1 MLLMSFDQDWKR
13 CQQVVEA
20 ALEAWLPSADEPPQ
34 KLHQAMRYSTLN
46 GGKRFRA
53 VLVIMTGEMLGVDTK
68 LLMAPAAAVEC
79 MHAYSLV
86 HDDLPCMDDDD
97 FRRGV
102 PSCHIAYGESVA
114 VLVGDA
120 LQTLAFEI
128 LANDSNLVNFT
139 TQSGKLVQTLAKA
152 AGSRGM
158 VGGQVMDIDLLDSD
172 LTNIDLTTVHRFK
185 TAKLIQASVR
195 LGALMSD
202 QLNERD
208 YEALSKYGES
218 IGLAFQFTDDYLDE
232 EHQEENLQEKA
243 ASLRDQAIRAVQRVH
258 RDTANLEK
266 IARFVVDRSF

>member
-13 CQQVVEA
+13 CQQAVEA

-53 VLVIMTGEMLGVDTK
+53 VLAIMTGEMLGVDTK
-68 LLMAPAAAVEC
+68 LLMAPATAVEC

-102 PSCHIAYGESVA
+102 PSCHIAYGESTA

-128 LANDSNLVNFT
+128 LANHSNLVNFT
-139 TQSGKLVQTLAKA
+139 TQAGKLVQTLAKA

-172 LTNIDLTTVHRFK
+172 LTIIDLTTVHRLK

-208 YEALSKYGES
+208 YEALSEYGES

-243 ASLRDQAIRAVQRVH
+243 ASLRDQAIRAVQRVN
-258 RDTANLEK
+258 RDTTNLEK

>member
-13 CQQVVEA
+13 CQQAVEA

-34 KLHQAMRYSTLN
+34 KLHQAMRYATLN

-53 VLVIMTGEMLGVDTK
+53 VLAIMTGEMLGVDTK
-68 LLMAPAAAVEC
+68 LLMAPATAVEC

-102 PSCHIAYGESVA
+102 PSCHIAYGESTA

-128 LANDSNLVNFT
+128 LANHSNLVNFT
-139 TQSGKLVQTLAKA
+139 TQAGKLVQTLAKA

-172 LTNIDLTTVHRFK
+172 LTTIDLTTVHRLK

-208 YEALSKYGES
+208 YEALSEYGES

-243 ASLRDQAIRAVQRVH
+243 ASLRDQAIRAVQRVN
-258 RDTANLEK
+258 RDTTNLEK

>member
-1 MLLMSFDQDWKR
+1 
-13 CQQVVEA
+13 
-20 ALEAWLPSADEPPQ
+20 
-34 KLHQAMRYSTLN
+34 
-46 GGKRFRA
+46 
-53 VLVIMTGEMLGVDTK
+53 
-68 LLMAPAAAVEC
+68 
-79 MHAYSLV
+79 
-86 HDDLPCMDDDD
+86 
-97 FRRGV
+97 
-102 PSCHIAYGESVA
+102 
-114 VLVGDA
+114 
-120 LQTLAFEI
+120 
-128 LANDSNLVNFT
+128 LVNFT
-139 TQSGKLVQTLAKA
+139 TQAGKLVQTLAKA

-208 YEALSKYGES
+208 YEALSEYGES

-243 ASLRDQAIRAVQRVH
+243 ASLRDQAIRAVQRVN

>member
-1 MLLMSFDQDWKR
+1 
-13 CQQVVEA
+13 
-20 ALEAWLPSADEPPQ
+20 
-34 KLHQAMRYSTLN
+34 MRYATLN

-53 VLVIMTGEMLGVDTK
+53 VLTIMTGEMLGVDTE

-102 PSCHIAYGESVA
+102 PSCHIAYGESTA

-128 LANDSNLVNFT
+128 LANDSNLVNL
-139 TQSGKLVQTLAKA
+139 TQAGKLVQTLAKA

-172 LTNIDLTTVHRFK
+172 QIAIDLTMVHRLK

-195 LGALMSD
+195 LGALMRG
-202 QLNERD
+202 QLDERD
-208 YEALSKYGES
+208 FEALSEYGES

-243 ASLRDQAIRAVQRVH
+243 ASQRDQAIAAVRRVN
-258 RDTANLEK
+258 RDTTNLEK
-266 IARFVVDRSF
+266 IAKFVVDRSF

>member
-1 MLLMSFDQDWKR
+1 MSFDQDWKR
-13 CQQVVEA
+13 CQQAVEA
-20 ALEAWLPSADEPPQ
+20 ALETWLPSADEPPQ
-34 KLHQAMRYSTLN
+34 KLHQAMRYATLN

-68 LLMAPAAAVEC
+68 LLMAPAVAVEC

-102 PSCHIAYGESVA
+102 PSCHIAYGESTA

-139 TQSGKLVQTLAKA
+139 TQAGKLVQTLAKA

-172 LTNIDLTTVHRFK
+172 LTTIDLTTVHRLK

-208 YEALSKYGES
+208 YEALSEYGES

-243 ASLRDQAIRAVQRVH
+243 ASLRDQAIRAVQRVN
-258 RDTANLEK
+258 RNTTNLEK

>member
-1 MLLMSFDQDWKR
+1 MSFDQDWKR
-13 CQQVVEA
+13 CQQAVEA
-20 ALEAWLPSADEPPQ
+20 ALEARLPSADEPPQ
-34 KLHQAMRYSTLN
+34 KLHQAMRYATLN
-46 GGKRFRA
+46 GGKRLRA
-53 VLVIMTGEMLGVDTK
+53 VLTIMTGEMLGVDTK

-102 PSCHIAYGESVA
+102 PSCHIAYGESTA

-128 LANDSNLVNFT
+128 LANDSNLVNL
-139 TQSGKLVQTLAKA
+139 TQAGKLVQTLAKA

-172 LTNIDLTTVHRFK
+172 QIAIDLTMVHRLK

-202 QLNERD
+202 QLDERD
-208 YEALSKYGES
+208 FEALSEYGES

-243 ASLRDQAIRAVQRVH
+243 ASQRDQAIAAVRRVN
-258 RDTANLEK
+258 RDTTNLEK